1 MRRFENYWLEEA
13 RWEEEQNLRRRERR
27 KRTREERRARAREQM
42 LTIIGVCL
50 FLLVALLATTVY
62 AESLDE
68 ESRYEEKP
76 EIARSTDDG
85 RLPGDDVP
93 ATERCYLTE
102 DEVQEDFEAWHL
114 SARSAE
120 ASSSGPRLN
129 EKIEDAILNR
139 SHKLTDVTVTHYCPC
154 QKCCGKPE
162 GHPAYGI
169 TASGRQLV
177 PGVSVGV
184 DPSVIPLGSTVILD
198 FGDGELQYCVADDT
212 GSGIKGNHI
221 DLAMADHREALEM
234 GVRTATVYWCEEGNV

>member
-1 MRRFENYWLEEA
+1 MKRFENYWLEEA
-13 RWEEEQNLRRRERR
+13 RWEEEQARRRSEKRR
-27 KRTREERRARAREQM
+27 RTREERRARAREQM

-68 ESRYEEKP
+68 ESLDEESRYEEKP

-85 RLPGDDVP
+85 RLPEDDVQ

-102 DEVQEDFEAWHL
+102 DEVQEDWE
-114 SARSAE
+114 
-120 ASSSGPRLN
+120 N
-129 EKIEDAILNR
+129 EKIEAALLNR

-221 DLAMADHREALEM
+221 DLAVADHQEALEM
-234 GVRTATVYWCEEGNV
+234 GVRTATVYWCEEGIV

>member
-13 RWEEEQNLRRRERR
+13 RWEEEQNRLCRERR

-50 FLLVALLATTVY
+50 FLLVSLLATTVY
-62 AESLDE
+62 AESL
-68 ESRYEEKP
+68 YEAET
-76 EIARSTDDG
+76 EIAQSTDDG

-114 SARSAE
+114 SGRSAE

-129 EKIEDAILNR
+129 EKIEDALLNR

-198 FGDGELQYCVADDT
+198 FGDGELQYCVAEDT

-221 DLAMADHREALEM
+221 DLAVADHQEALEM
-234 GVRTATVYWCEEGNV
+234 GVRTATVYWCEEGIV

>member
-13 RWEEEQNLRRRERR
+13 RWEEEQNRLRRERR

-50 FLLVALLATTVY
+50 FLLVALLAATVC
-62 AESLDE
+62 AESLSE
-68 ESRYEEKP
+68 ETT
-76 EIARSTDDG
+76 EIAQSTDDG
-85 RLPGDDVP
+85 RLPGDDIP

-102 DEVQEDFEAWHL
+102 DEVQEDWE
-114 SARSAE
+114 
-120 ASSSGPRLN
+120 N
-129 EKIEDAILNR
+129 EKIEDALLNR

-198 FGDGELQYCVADDT
+198 FGDGDLQYCVADDT
-212 GSGIKGNHI
+212 GSGVKGKHI
-221 DLAMADHREALEM
+221 DLAMADHQKALEM
-234 GVRTATVYWCEEGNV
+234 GVRTATVYWCEEGAA

>member
-1 MRRFENYWLEEA
+1 MRRFESYWLEEA

-68 ESRYEEKP
+68 ESRYEESRYEEKP

-85 RLPGDDVP
+85 RLPGDDVQ

-102 DEVQEDFEAWHL
+102 DEVQEDWE
-114 SARSAE
+114 
-120 ASSSGPRLN
+120 N
-129 EKIEDAILNR
+129 EKIEAALLNR

-169 TASGRQLV
+169 TASGRRLV

-212 GSGIKGNHI
+212 GSGVRGNHI
-221 DLAMADHREALEM
+221 DLAMADHQEALKM

>member
-27 KRTREERRARAREQM
+27 RRTREELRTKERNRLII
-42 LTIIGVCL
+42 LT
-50 FLLVALLATTVY
+50 LLALLLCAAFMGVTYRYAEALDREDSAATTQN
-62 AESLDE
+62 L
-68 ESRYEEKP
+68 RY
-76 EIARSTDDG
+76 G

-102 DEVQEDFEAWHL
+102 DEVQEDFE
-114 SARSAE
+114 
-120 ASSSGPRLN
+120 N
-129 EKIEDAILNR
+129 EKIEAALLNR

-198 FGDGELQYCVADDT
+198 FGDGDLQYCVADDT
-212 GSGIKGNHI
+212 GSGVKGNHI
-221 DLAMADHREALEM
+221 DLAMADHQEALEM
-234 GVRTATVYWCEEGNV
+234 GVRTATVYWCEEGIV

>member
-1 MRRFENYWLEEA
+1 MKRFENYWLEEA
-13 RWEEEQNLRRRERR
+13 RCEEEQNLRRRERR

-85 RLPGDDVP
+85 RLPEDDVP

-129 EKIEDAILNR
+129 EKIEAELLNR

-198 FGDGELQYCVADDT
+198 FGDGDLQYCVADDT
-212 GSGIKGNHI
+212 GSGVKGKHI
-221 DLAMADHREALEM
+221 DLAMADHQEALEM
-234 GVRTATVYWCEEGNV
+234 GVRTATVYWCEEGIV